1 MGKITAGAGSTKKA
15 ELLRSNYRI
24 ARLGLL
30 IATVFSA
37 LNCIFAFFEGVFY
50 FYSEFS
56 YCFPLAMINNARFQ
70 TGMMYTLEEYEQ
82 MFGLTQSDFL
92 HPDFLLLDGSF
103 ALIAIAALVVCW
115 VLSKKHVGA
124 LIAAAVLLGVDI
136 LFGIY
141 WYNFSITYFTEYLFP
156 GMLLASL
163 IIGIVSHYRL
173 KFIEWTAEDVTVPA
187 VAEAAQLAQETGNS
201 PVLHPMDYGAKSKI
215 LLACDVGA
223 YAICYRRFGSINE
236 LAINDMVYDTVDT
249 GKNEQPHEL
258 HARLDGHEIAVGLGE
273 DANIYVRFDGEVVK
287 KKPR

>member
-37 LNCIFAFFEGVFY
+37 LNCIFAFFAGVFY

-70 TGMMYTLEEYEQ
+70 TGMMYTPEEYEQ

-141 WYNFSITYFTEYLFP
+141 WYDFSITYFTEYLFP
-156 GMLLASL
+156 GMLMASL

-173 KFIEWTAEDVTVPA
+173 KFIEWTGEDVTVPA
-187 VAEAAQLAQETGNS
+187 VAETAQPAQETGNS

-273 DANIYVRFDGEVVK
+273 DGNIYVRFDGEVVK